1 MNTFDARVADAPEP
15 FKSALVDVLD
25 TAETVSIY
33 IKDHQFDTDL
43 AKNGDF
49 IAKLTEIILSMA
61 LIMPGG
67 FPDENVSI
75 TQPAAPA
82 PPAA

>member
-1 MNTFDARVADAPEP
+1 MNTFDARVAAAPEP

-33 IKDHQFDTDL
+33 IKDHQFDADL

-49 IAKLTEIILSMA
+49 IAKLTEIILSRV
-61 LIMPGG
+61 PHG
-67 FPDENVSI
+67 FDNDGDENVSV

-82 PPAA
+82 TPAA